1 MVVVPIAA
9 ADWAQITM
17 TVMATTGPVAGAR
30 AGAGAAAAVA
40 VEVVDAPLRRI
51 IHVGAMAAAL
61 AVGSAEVNLV
71 ALVEVAMVAAVEV
84 VGECLTDQ
92 VIDTTVAVEGAIA
105 AGMTTEVAV
114 VLKGFVH
121 TTIVPRPQE
130 SSTGT
135 SCQHRREMHQ
145 TMAIDRTPSNGPS

>member
-1 MVVVPIAA
+1 MVPIAA

-61 AVGSAEVNLV
+61 AFGSAEVNLV

-92 VIDTTVAVEGAIA
+92 VIYTTVAVEGAIA

-114 VLKGFVH
+114 VLKGFVVH

>member
-1 MVVVPIAA
+1 MVVVPIPA

-17 TVMATTGPVAGAR
+17 TVMATTGPVAG

-114 VLKGFVH
+114 VLKGFVVH